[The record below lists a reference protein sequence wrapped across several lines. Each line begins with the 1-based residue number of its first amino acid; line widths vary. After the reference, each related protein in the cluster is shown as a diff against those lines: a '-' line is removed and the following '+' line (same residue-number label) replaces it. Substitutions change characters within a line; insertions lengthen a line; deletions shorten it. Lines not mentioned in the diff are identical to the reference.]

1 MTDASAP
8 KYAQVVAEIKR
19 RIDRGTYPPG
29 SLLPSEHQLVSRV
42 RRVPS
47 HHRQVP
53 VGAAPGR
60 VDRHPAGQGQLRP
73 GPPGLADAERSRPAD
88 GVLETAESELSGE
101 LVQAGVKLAPPHVTA
116 LLGLPSGARAF
127 VRQLL
132 LSEDG
137 EPAELASA
145 WLPLEIA
152 EGTDLASAD
161 LLGES
166 LRHHLQAR
174 KKIRLD
180 HAVEQITAR
189 HPSGEEAALLRHRPG
204 LPGAQ
209 RDRHRLRRDRPA
221 HPGQRP
227 GSAWPAAR
235 ATGRLPVHAK
245 PSHALSGFV

>member
-1 MTDASAP
+1 VT
-8 KYAQVVAEIKR
+8 EF
-19 RIDRGTYPPG
+19 G
-29 SLLPSEHQLVSRV
+29 VSRPTIVKSLSAMRQDGWIDTQQGRGSFV
-42 RRVPS
+42 R
-47 HHRQVP
+47 
-53 VGAAPGR
+53 GR
-60 VDRHPAGQGQLRP
+60 PA
-73 GPPGLADAERSRPAD
+73 LADAERSRPAD

-137 EPAELASA
+137 EPVELASA

-152 EGTDLASAD
+152 QGTDLASAE
-161 LLGES
+161 LLHES

-189 HPSGEEAALLRHRPG
+189 QPSGEEASLLRIAPDSPVLSVIVTAYDATARPVQVSD
-204 LPGAQ
+204 LV
-209 RDRHRLRRDRPA
+209 L
-221 HPGQRP
+221 PGQRHELRDAYP
-227 GSAWPAAR
+227 
-235 ATGRLPVHAK
+235 
-245 PSHALSGFV
+245 LS